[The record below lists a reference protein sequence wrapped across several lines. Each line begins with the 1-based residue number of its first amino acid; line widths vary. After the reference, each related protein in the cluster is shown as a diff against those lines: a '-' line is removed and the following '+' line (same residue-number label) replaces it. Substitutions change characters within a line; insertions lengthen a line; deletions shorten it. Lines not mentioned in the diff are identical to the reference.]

1 MTNEGLNKLL
11 SIITENK
18 GSKHHISKLSELA
31 LNLAENNMVDDD
43 FKEQLFHIIRKKVKS
58 ESDPSVYGTD
68 YSDHYALFKMYKKGI
83 GVKKNPKAALNSLIK
98 MVKKGDKNAAR
109 EIIFSYRDGNT
120 ELNIKANKEKM
131 IDWCFKTA
139 EYNCPLGLYF
149 LAHQSAGKE
158 VPPFYDL
165 GVSKS
170 LPLAI
175 KCLKELTKYAYIDCD
190 IAWDFDFTLR
200 KYTIPLCEEID
211 EHNLICDIENDL
223 WNYTHHTQLKDGS
236 PDIVGYLLNLLGTLY
251 LELNDYQNAKETFK
265 KAMTHESFPAII
277 NLSEMYHYGLGSS
290 KDEEQAF
297 TLKKRIADLVLYEKP
312 SLKFNSYND
321 EKLNFFEIVIS
332 VAEAYRYG
340 IGVQQSL
347 STALEYYSQIKK
359 DFWVLKSYDTLQKE
373 ITNRAIDEIIETVK
387 SKTEVS

>member
-1 MTNEGLNKLL
+1 M
-11 SIITENK
+11 
-18 GSKHHISKLSELA
+18 
-31 LNLAENNMVDDD
+31 
-43 FKEQLFHIIRKKVKS
+43 
-58 ESDPSVYGTD
+58 
-68 YSDHYALFKMYKKGI
+68 
-83 GVKKNPKAALNSLIK
+83 
-98 MVKKGDKNAAR
+98 
-109 EIIFSYRDGNT
+109 
-120 ELNIKANKEKM
+120 
-131 IDWCFKTA
+131 
-139 EYNCPLGLYF
+139 
-149 LAHQSAGKE
+149 
-158 VPPFYDL
+158 
-165 GVSKS
+165 
-170 LPLAI
+170 PLAI

-265 KAMTHESFPAII
+265 KAMVHESLPAII

-347 STALEYYSQIKK
+347 STALEYYSQIKN

-387 SKTEVS
+387 SKTKVS